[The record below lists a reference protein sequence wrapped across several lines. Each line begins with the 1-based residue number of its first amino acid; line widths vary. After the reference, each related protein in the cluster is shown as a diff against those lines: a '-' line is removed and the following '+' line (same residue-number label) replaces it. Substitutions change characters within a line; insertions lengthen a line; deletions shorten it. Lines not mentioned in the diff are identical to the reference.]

1 MSTNYGI
8 FSSRGMSLDIIR
20 RVSSSSNQKGRGAE
34 NWSVCK
40 ETDGTWSV
48 RCCGD
53 IMAVF
58 TTENAAKAYF
68 NNMTSL

>member
-8 FSSRGMSLDIIR
+8 FSSRGASLDIIR
-20 RVSSSSNQKGRGAE
+20 RVSSANRKGPSAK

-58 TTENAAKAYF
+58 TTENAAKAYYRS
-68 NNMTSL
+68 MTSL

>member
-1 MSTNYGI
+1 MSTNYGT

-20 RVSSSSNQKGRGAE
+20 RVGGNHKGRCAE

-40 ETDGTWSV
+40 ETNGTWSV

-53 IMAVF
+53 VMAVF
-58 TTENAAKAYF
+58 TTENAAKAYYRS
-68 NNMTSL
+68 MTSL